1 MSPSARRRVLR
12 AVLGRPG
19 RAKRSSRGARVV
31 RVLLA
36 LVLFPLVVLV
46 ERALVLSL
54 PEGLAR
60 SSGPASA
67 SVLYVAR
74 DGTPLREVR
83 GKEHVRASWVAF
95 DDLGDST
102 RAAILAAEDAR
113 FGLHPGIDP
122 LAVVRAAAQLAWN
135 RRVVSGGST
144 LTMQLARLV
153 APHPRTL
160 RGKVDEAALALR
172 IEAALPKRRIFEEY
186 ANRAP
191 FGPDVRGVGAASRV
205 YFDKAPRDLS
215 VAEAAT
221 LAAIPRGPSLY
232 TVGKRP
238 DLVLRRRD
246 RVLGRMR
253 AAGAISEEAYRR
265 ALAEPLAPRFTRPVF
280 GAPHLVA
287 GLAGGALAELGGGVD
302 LAHARR
308 VVLAIDPD
316 LQSEVEAQVR
326 TIVRPLAGKHV
337 TAGAAIVLDNA
348 TGQVLAY
355 VGSPA
360 FDDARHLGQN
370 DGVVALR
377 QPGSTL
383 KPFVYGLGMER
394 LGLTSASVL
403 PDVELS
409 VELPSG
415 VYRPKN
421 YDERFHGPVRLREA
435 LGSSYNVPAVHVAL
449 RVGEDALLERL
460 RELGMTSLTRDAAHY
475 GPALALGDGE
485 VRLVDLANAY
495 ATLARGGESLPVTA
509 VLRVEA
515 SDGQFREIGPR
526 PRTRIF
532 PRVAAAAVT
541 DILADKGA
549 RVPAFGER
557 SALDLPFPAAVK
569 TGTSKAFRDNYAV
582 GFTDRFTVAVWVGNF
597 DGSPMQGVSGVTG
610 AAPVFQAIML
620 AAMRGHEGDK
630 LASSDADELHDVT
643 VCALSGG
650 APHTGCSHTV
660 RERVPRER
668 PIEPCAFHTTVE
680 IDTRNGLLAS
690 SECPRS
696 VVKERLVEAY
706 PPELVAWAKAA
717 MRPLEPIEVS
727 PLCGGRS
734 AKNAAYL
741 QIMSPRD
748 GARYARDPDRPP
760 SQQTVPVRV
769 AGTLGAPVRLRL
781 DGKVVLSARIG
792 EPLSFALS
800 PGEHV
805 LVVEG
810 AGDVRSEAVR
820 VRVD

>member
-1 MSPSARRRVLR
+1 VL
-12 AVLGRPG
+12 V
-19 RAKRSSRGARVV
+19 
-31 RVLLA
+31 A
-36 LVLFPLVVLV
+36 LVLFPLIVLV
-46 ERALVLSL
+46 ERALSLSL
-54 PEGLAR
+54 PEGLTR
-60 SSGPASA
+60 SGAGASA

-74 DGTPLREVR
+74 DGSPLREVR
-83 GKEHVRASWVAF
+83 GREHVRASWVAF
-95 DDLGDST
+95 DDLGEST

-113 FGLHPGIDP
+113 FALHPGVDP
-122 LAVVRAAAQLAWN
+122 LAVARAAAQLAWN

-172 IEAALPKRRIFEEY
+172 IEAHLSKRRIFEEY

-191 FGPDVRGVGAASRV
+191 FGPDVRGIGAASRV

-221 LAAIPRGPSLY
+221 LASIPRGPSLY
-232 TVGKRP
+232 TVAKRP
-238 DLVLRRRD
+238 DLVVRRRN

-253 AAGAISEEAYRR
+253 DAGAISDEVYQR
-265 ALAEPLAPRFTRPVF
+265 ALTEPLAPRFSRPVF

-287 GLAGGALAELGGGVD
+287 GLARGALSELEGGLDLGG
-302 LAHARR
+302 ARR
-308 VVLAIDPD
+308 VVLSIDPD

-326 TIVRPLAGKHV
+326 AMVRPLAGKHV

-360 FDDARHLGQN
+360 FDDDKHLGQN

-409 VELPSG
+409 VELPTG
-415 VYRPKN
+415 VYRPQN

-495 ATLARGGESLPVTA
+495 ATLARGGESLPASA

-515 SDGQFREIGPR
+515 GDGSLREARTR
-526 PRTRIF
+526 PGTRIF
-532 PRVAAAAVT
+532 PRVVAAAIT
-541 DILADKGA
+541 DILADKVA

-582 GFTDRFTVAVWVGNF
+582 GFTDRVTVAVWVGNF
-597 DGSPMQGVSGVTG
+597 DGSSMQGVSGVTG
-610 AAPVFQAIML
+610 AAPVFQAVML
-620 AAMRGHEGDK
+620 AAMRGHEGER
-630 LASSDADELHDVT
+630 LAASEAEELHDVT

-650 APHTGCSHTV
+650 APHAGCSHTV
-660 RERVPRER
+660 RERVPRGR
-668 PIEPCAFHTTVE
+668 PVDACAFHTTVE
-680 IDTRNGLLAS
+680 IDTRNGLLAGP
-690 SECPRS
+690 ECPRS
-696 VVKERLVEAY
+696 VVRERSVESY
-706 PPELVAWAKAA
+706 PPELVAWARAA
-717 MRPLEPIEVS
+717 MRPLEPTDGS
-727 PLCGGRS
+727 PLCAGRS
-734 AKNAAYL
+734 AKNATYL
-741 QIMSPRD
+741 QITSPRD
-748 GARYARDPDRPP
+748 GARYARDPDRPL

-781 DGKVVLSARIG
+781 DGKIVLSARIG
-792 EPLSFALS
+792 DPLSFALS

-805 LVVEG
+805 LVAEG
-810 AGDVRSEAVR
+810 AGDVRSDAVR